1 MTAAEALLRRQEV
14 GGDIKSVVR
23 VMKSLSAVSIKQYDT
38 AVKTLEEYH
47 FSVRLGLQAVLQQ
60 AALTPRVEP
69 FPDAAEAYIV
79 FGSDRGL
86 CGRFN
91 ETAVK
96 RVAVRLSDAEKN
108 GRKTFVLVIGARAA
122 AYLEASNTL
131 CSNVLPVPGAVKA
144 VSETVE
150 SILMWID
157 EKHEQDKIGDVV
169 VFNNSR
175 TLESLAVAQEQQLL
189 PVTEQW
195 LSQLKEESWPSRGL
209 PTFSVAAD
217 ELFSILIREH
227 LFISLFRA
235 TAESIASE
243 HASRLSA
250 MQRAERHIDE
260 YLEALGAEIREDRQ
274 NSITQEL
281 LDIVASYNVL
291 LERDDSEAEI

>member
-1 MTAAEALLRRQEV
+1 MTETEMLLRRQEV

-38 AVKTLEEYH
+38 AVKTLKEYH
-47 FSVRLGLQAVLQQ
+47 FSVHLGLQAVLQQ
-60 AALTPRVEP
+60 AALSPRIEP

-79 FGSDRGL
+79 FGSDHGL

-96 RVAVRLSDAEKN
+96 RVVARLSDAEN
-108 GRKTFVLVIGARAA
+108 HGRKTFTLTIGARTAA
-122 AYLEASNTL
+122 HLEASGYL
-131 CSNVLPVPGAVKA
+131 SSYVLPVPDAVKV

-157 EKHEQDKIGDVV
+157 EKREQDKIGNVV
-169 VFNNSR
+169 VFNNMR
-175 TLESLAVAQEQQLL
+175 TLDSLAIVQEQQLL

-195 LSQLKEESWPSRGL
+195 LSQLKEEPWPSRGL
-209 PTFSVAAD
+209 STFSVAAD

-260 YLEALGAEIREDRQ
+260 YLATLGAEIREHRQ

-291 LERDDSEAEI
+291 LERNDSDAET